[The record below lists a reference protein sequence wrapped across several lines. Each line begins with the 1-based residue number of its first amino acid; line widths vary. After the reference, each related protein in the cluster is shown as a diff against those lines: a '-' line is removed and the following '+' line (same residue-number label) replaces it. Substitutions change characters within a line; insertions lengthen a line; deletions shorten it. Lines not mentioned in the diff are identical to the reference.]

1 MSIER
6 VAIIGAGTMGSGIAQ
21 VFAQAGH
28 RVIMIDVIAEQLSHG
43 MAAIERSTARLVS
56 RERLSAEDRKALL
69 QRIKI
74 SASLQDANGVD
85 LALEAVVE
93 NLDIKCELL
102 RRLDTM
108 LRPGAILAS
117 NTSSLSITRLAAA
130 TGHPERVVGIHFMN
144 PAPVIPLVEIVR
156 GLATDDATHQRAI
169 DTVTGLGKTP
179 ITVNDSPGF
188 ALNRLL
194 IPMINEAVFMLMER
208 VASAQDIDAV
218 AKMGANHPMGPLAL
232 ADLIGLDV
240 CLSIMEVLHLEL
252 GDDKYRPCPL
262 LRNMVAAGR
271 LGRKTGRGFF
281 EYAAQE

>member
-1 MSIER
+1 MSVER

-28 RVIMIDVIAEQLSHG
+28 RVIMIDVIAEQLSRG

-56 RERLSAEDRKALL
+56 RERLSAEDRTALL
-69 QRIKI
+69 HRIKL
-74 SASLQDANGVD
+74 SSSLQDANGAD
-85 LALEAVVE
+85 LALEAVLE
-93 NLDIKCELL
+93 NLDIKCDLL
-102 RRLDTM
+102 RRLDNM

-130 TGHPERVVGIHFMN
+130 TAHPERVIGIHFMN

-169 DTVTGLGKTP
+169 DTVTGLDKTP

-194 IPMINEAVFMLMER
+194 IPMINEAVFMLMEG
-208 VASAQDIDAV
+208 VASAEDLDAV
-218 AKMGANHPMGPLAL
+218 AKLGANHPMGPLSL

-240 CLSIMEVLHLEL
+240 CLSIMEVLHREL
-252 GDDKYRPCPL
+252 GEDKYRPCPL
-262 LRNMVAAGR
+262 LRKMVAAGR

-281 EYAAQE
+281 DYEA

>member
-28 RVIMIDVIAEQLSHG
+28 RVIMIDVIAEQLSRG

-56 RERLSAEDRKALL
+56 RERLSAEDRKGLL
-69 QRIKI
+69 QRIKL
-74 SASLQDANGVD
+74 SPSLQDANGVD

-156 GLATDDATHQRAI
+156 GLATDDATHQLAI
-169 DTVTGLGKTP
+169 DTVTGLDKTP

-208 VASAQDIDAV
+208 VASAEDIDAV
-218 AKMGANHPMGPLAL
+218 AKLGANHPMGPLAL

>member
-28 RVIMIDVIAEQLSHG
+28 RVIMIDVITEQLSRG

-56 RERLSAEDRKALL
+56 RERLSAEDRTALL
-69 QRIKI
+69 RRIKL
-74 SASLQDANGVD
+74 SSSLQDANSAD

-93 NLDIKCELL
+93 NLDIKCDLL
-102 RRLDTM
+102 RRLDSM
-108 LRPGAILAS
+108 LRPGALLAS

-130 TGHPERVVGIHFMN
+130 TGHPERVIGIHFMN

-156 GLATDDATHQRAI
+156 GLATDDATHQLAI

-194 IPMINEAVFMLMER
+194 IPMINEAVFMLMEG
-208 VASAQDIDAV
+208 VASVDDIDAV
-218 AKMGANHPMGPLAL
+218 AKLGANHPIGPLAL

-240 CLSIMEVLHLEL
+240 CLSIMEVLHREL
-252 GDDKYRPCPL
+252 GEDKYRPCPL
-262 LRNMVAAGR
+262 LIKMVAAGR
-271 LGRKTGRGFF
+271 LGRKTGQGFF
-281 EYAAQE
+281 EYAAQG